1 MAAATAKSPSATK
14 AKTAPA
20 KPVANKHG
28 IPAPTVQKTGRALQR
43 FAYTGKKAD
52 ALKPPTPQCLA
63 LVHGMSGDLESKAFN
78 AKDFTLQQLVDLCV
92 EEGILSMPNT
102 KKPENQKRRII
113 ACYKQRLVD
122 EGFIKRI
129 G

>member
-1 MAAATAKSPSATK
+1 MAASTAKKSSATK

-20 KPVANKHG
+20 KPVANKNG

-43 FAYTGKKAD
+43 FAYTGKLAAD
-52 ALKPPTPQCLA
+52 AKTKAPQFVA
-63 LVHGMSGDLESKAFN
+63 VIHGMSGDIESKEFN
-78 AKDFTLQQLVDLCV
+78 SKDFTLQSCLDLCV
-92 EEGILSMPNT
+92 DEGILSMPNT
-102 KKPENQKRRII
+102 KKPENQKKRII
-113 ACYKQRLVD
+113 ACYKQRWVE

>member
-1 MAAATAKSPSATK
+1 MAATTAKKSSATK

-20 KPVANKHG
+20 KPVANKNG

-43 FAYTGKKAD
+43 FAYTSKLAAD
-52 ALKPPTPQCLA
+52 AKTKAPQFVA
-63 LVHGMSGDLESKAFN
+63 VIHGMSGDIESKEFN
-78 AKDFTLQQLVDLCV
+78 SKDFTLQSCLDLCV
-92 EEGILSMPNT
+92 DEGILSMPNT
-102 KKPENQKRRII
+102 KKPENQKKRII
-113 ACYKQRLVD
+113 ACYKQRWVE

>member
-1 MAAATAKSPSATK
+1 MAAATAKKSSATK

-20 KPVANKHG
+20 KPVANKNG

-43 FAYTGKKAD
+43 FAYTGKLAADSKTKA
-52 ALKPPTPQCLA
+52 PQFIA
-63 LVHGMSGDLESKAFN
+63 VVHGMSGDIESKEFN
-78 AKDFTLQQLVDLCV
+78 SKDFTLQSCLDLCV
-92 EEGILSMPNT
+92 DEGILSMPNT
-102 KKPENQKRRII
+102 KKPENQKKRII
-113 ACYKQRLVD
+113 ACYKQRWVE

>member
-1 MAAATAKSPSATK
+1 MAATTAKKSSATK

-20 KPVANKHG
+20 KPVANKNG

-43 FAYTGKKAD
+43 FTYTGKLAAD
-52 ALKPPTPQCLA
+52 AKTKAPQFVA
-63 LVHGMSGDLESKAFN
+63 VIHGMSGDIESKEFN
-78 AKDFTLQQLVDLCV
+78 SKDFTLQSCLDLCV
-92 EEGILSMPNT
+92 DENILSMPNT
-102 KKPENQKRRII
+102 KKPENQKKRII
-113 ACYKQRLVD
+113 ACYKQRWIE

>member
-1 MAAATAKSPSATK
+1 MAAATAKKSSATK

-20 KPVANKHG
+20 KPVANKNG

-43 FAYTGKKAD
+43 FAYTGKLAAD
-52 ALKPPTPQCLA
+52 AKTKAPQFVA
-63 LVHGMSGDLESKAFN
+63 VIHGMSGDIESKEFN
-78 AKDFTLQQLVDLCV
+78 SKDFTLQSCLDLCV
-92 EEGILSMPNT
+92 DENILSMPNT
-102 KKPENQKRRII
+102 KKPDNQKKRII
-113 ACYKQRLVD
+113 ACYKQRWIE

>member
-1 MAAATAKSPSATK
+1 MAAATAKKPSATK
-14 AKTAPA
+14 TKTATA
-20 KPVANKHG
+20 KPVANKNG

-43 FAYTGKKAD
+43 FAYTGKRSD
-52 ALKPPTPQCLA
+52 ELKPQTPQCLA

-78 AKDFTLQQLVDLCV
+78 DKDFTLQQLVDLCV
-92 EEGILSMPNT
+92 DEDILSMPNT
-102 KKPENQKRRII
+102 KKPDNQKRRII

-122 EGFIKRI
+122 EGYIKRI

>member
-20 KPVANKHG
+20 KPVANKNG

-52 ALKPPTPQCLA
+52 ELKPPTPQCLA
-63 LVHGMSGDLESKAFN
+63 LVHGMSGDVESEAFN

-92 EEGILSMPNT
+92 EEGVLSMPNT